1 VRVAT
6 LCVIGTEPRS
16 FTEAELD
23 LLRGL
28 AKKAIARI
36 EERRK

>member
-1 VRVAT
+1 
-6 LCVIGTEPRS
+6 LCVIGDEARS

-28 AKKAIARI
+28 AKKAITRI
-36 EERRK
+36 EERRRGPS